1 MEEKLQ
7 QLKIMLGI
15 DGNDEDDLLI
25 QLLALSERK
34 IIGAAYPFVA
44 DTSAQSMPSRYDF
57 LQIEVAERMYNQRGA
72 EGETSHNENGV
83 NRTYENVD
91 TFISRN
97 VVPFCG
103 VLKAVSTNA
112 KS

>member
-15 DGNDEDDLLI
+15 DDTDEDELLT
-25 QLLALSERK
+25 LLLTQSGKK
-34 IIGAAYPFVA
+34 IVRAVYPYGGNTDENV
-44 DTSAQSMPSRYDF
+44 PSRYSF
-57 LQIEVAERMYNQRGA
+57 LQLEVAERMYNLRGA
-72 EGETSHNENGV
+72 EGESAHIENGV
-83 NRTYENVD
+83 HRTYESIED
-91 TFISRN
+91 FIAHN

-103 VLKAVSTNA
+103 VPKAVSSDA